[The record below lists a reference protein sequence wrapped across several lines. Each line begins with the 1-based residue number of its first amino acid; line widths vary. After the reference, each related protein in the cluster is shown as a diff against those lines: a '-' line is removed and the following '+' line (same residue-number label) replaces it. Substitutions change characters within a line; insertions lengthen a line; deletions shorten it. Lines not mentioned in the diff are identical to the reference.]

1 MNPWKMKNQLFLAE
15 GAYPDVHWQ
24 PATVDPDSP
33 LARVECSRGV
43 AFADADNDGDI
54 DLFIVDLDRGPQLLE
69 NRSERSGRWLLT
81 NGVPLA
87 LIVLGALIP
96 VGRLLFGAPVRS

>member
-1 MNPWKMKNQLFLAE
+1 MRHRRIAGLVCLVLVLGAAGWLMLDWYHLFGEPTSDQRIFLTAST
-15 GAYPDVHWQ
+15 D
-24 PATVDPDSP
+24 ATV
-33 LARVECSRGV
+33 LVEGGSVESTSGHYVRAG
-43 AFADADNDGDI
+43 
-54 DLFIVDLDRGPQLLE
+54 
-69 NRSERSGRWLLT
+69 ERSGRWLLT